1 MQYSVPQFI
10 DVEDKIVGPF
20 TAKQFMWLGIA
31 GGLLFIFWSYCD
43 VSLFVT
49 VAVPTLLFFGALA
62 FYKPNG
68 RPFIIFLQSIFFF
81 FTAPRAYVWKRV
93 FKRDKMKI
101 KRGIKKLSASGGIET
116 RTFAKSK
123 LKELAWRIETQAMKT
138 KN

>member
-1 MQYSVPQFI
+1 MQHSVPQFI
-10 DVEDKIVGPF
+10 DVEDRIVGPF

-31 GGLLFIFWSYCD
+31 GGLLFILWSYCD

-49 VAVPTLLFFGALA
+49 MAVPILLFFGALA

-81 FTAPRAYVWKRV
+81 FTSSRAYVWKRV
-93 FKRDKMKI
+93 FKKDKIKI

-116 RTFAKSK
+116 RIFDKSR
-123 LKELAWRIETQAMKT
+123 LRELAWKIETQSVKT

>member
-1 MQYSVPQFI
+1 MQHNVPQFI
-10 DVEDKIVGPF
+10 DVEDRIVGPF

-31 GGLLFIFWSYCD
+31 GGLLFILWSYCD

-49 VAVPTLLFFGALA
+49 MAVPILLFFGALA

-81 FTAPRAYVWKRV
+81 FTSSRAYVWKRV
-93 FKRDKMKI
+93 FKKDKIKI

-116 RTFAKSK
+116 RIFDKSR
-123 LKELAWRIETQAMKT
+123 LKELAWKIETQKI
-138 KN
+138 KEQ

>member
-10 DVEDKIVGPF
+10 DVEDRIVGPF

-31 GGLLFIFWSYCD
+31 GGLLFILWSYCD

-49 VAVPTLLFFGALA
+49 MAVPILLFFGALA

-81 FTAPRAYVWKRV
+81 FTSSRAYIWKRV
-93 FKRDKMKI
+93 FKKNEIKI

-116 RTFAKSK
+116 RTFDKSR
-123 LKELAWRIETQAMKT
+123 LSELAWKIETQAMKT

>member
-1 MQYSVPQFI
+1 MQYNVPQFI

-31 GGLLFIFWSYCD
+31 GGLLFILWSYCD

-68 RPFIIFLQSIFFF
+68 RPFIVFLQSIFLF
-81 FTAPRAYVWKRV
+81 FTASRAYIWKRV
-93 FKRDKMKI
+93 FKRDKIKI

-116 RTFAKSK
+116 RTFNKSH
-123 LKELAWRIETQAMKT
+123 LRELAWRIETQAIKT